1 MEWRAGG
8 KKGRLTLFLQLGL
21 PGLQEASDQLRADVM
36 EEPVHCFLGPLVL
49 IEHLDDLLDQRRGI
63 WG

>member
-8 KKGRLTLFLQLGL
+8 DKGRLTLLLQLRL
-21 PGLQEASDQLRADVM
+21 PGLHEAFDQLGADVM
-36 EEPVHCFLGPLVL
+36 EEPVHRFLGPLVP
-49 IEHLDDLLDQRRGI
+49 IEHLADHLAPRGCI